1 METVLII
8 AIGIA
13 ALIATGYY
21 FSSSEGDPEEIESG
35 GGGGAASGPSDK
47 RNPSQ

>member
-13 ALIATGYY
+13 ALIAAGYY
-21 FSSSEGDPEEIESG
+21 FSRSEDEPEEIEG
-35 GGGGAASGPSDK
+35 GGGNGTASGPSDK
-47 RNPSQ
+47 RTPSR